1 MEIFIFIIFMIWCIP
16 GSYLVIW
23 FVKFLMEDTD
33 TSSLVAFLVVAYI
46 TFTAVFIISLIRWDI
61 LNLGQ

>member
-23 FVKFLMEDTD
+23 FVKFLIEDSEDTLLG
-33 TSSLVAFLVVAYI
+33 TFLLGVYI
-46 TFTAVFIISLIRWDI
+46 AFTAVFIISLIRWDI
-61 LNLGQ
+61 LNLG

>member
-23 FVKFLMEDTD
+23 FVKFLMEDAD
-33 TSSLVAFLVVAYI
+33 DNNLGALLFVAYI
-46 TFTAVFIISLIRWDI
+46 IFTAVFIISLIRWDI
-61 LNLGQ
+61 LNLG